1 MSENSFSLIVALPG
15 EEPIAHE
22 LQGDAITFGR
32 SPENQI
38 QVLVAEVSVRHGQLV
53 REGDGYRIVDPGST
67 NGTRVNGQPIGPE
80 GVVLNPMDRLLLG
93 TLVPAYF
100 VPSSMLVA
108 NAPAKLI
115 ATIEASAAPARVK
128 TAPVSIAS
136 PAAGPGVR
144 AGVPFGAA
152 APAAPVPAAP
162 GGPATVKLDQ
172 LRAPGPGVRPAPVPT
187 APRLPAAPA
196 AVAPAAAPAPLRPPG
211 VAPVTPVAPVAP
223 VAPAN
228 APAGP
233 GAPAPVRPA
242 APLAAAIPVKPAAG
256 VIPVNSVS
264 GASTVPIKR
273 VAPSAPTIPLPKK
286 PGE

>member
-53 REGDGYRIVDPGST
+53 REGDGYRVVDPGST

-136 PAAGPGVR
+136 PAA
-144 AGVPFGAA
+144 VPLG
-152 APAAPVPAAP
+152 APAPVVP

-228 APAGP
+228 APAAP
-233 GAPAPVRPA
+233 GAPTPVRPA

-256 VIPVNSVS
+256 VIPVNPVS

>member
-22 LQGDAITFGR
+22 LEGDAITFGR

-67 NGTRVNGQPIGPE
+67 NGTHVNGQPIGPE

-136 PAAGPGVR
+136 PAAAAPGVR
-144 AGVPFGAA
+144 AAVPLG
-152 APAAPVPAAP
+152 APAPVVP

-228 APAGP
+228 APAAP
-233 GAPAPVRPA
+233 GAPTPVRPA

-256 VIPVNSVS
+256 VIPVNPVS

>member
-53 REGDGYRIVDPGST
+53 REGDGYRVVDPGST

-136 PAAGPGVR
+136 PAAAAPGVR
-144 AGVPFGAA
+144 AAVPLG
-152 APAAPVPAAP
+152 APAPVVP

-172 LRAPGPGVRPAPVPT
+172 LSAPGPGVRPAPVPT

-196 AVAPAAAPAPLRPPG
+196 AVTPAAAPAPLRPPG
-211 VAPVTPVAPVAP
+211 VAPVAP

-228 APAGP
+228 APAAP

-256 VIPVNSVS
+256 VIPVNPVS

>member
-15 EEPIAHE
+15 EEPVAHE

-38 QVLVAEVSVRHGQLV
+38 QVLVAEVSVRPGQLV
-53 REGDGYRIVDPGST
+53 REGDGYRVVDPGST
-67 NGTRVNGQPIGPE
+67 NGTRVNGQPVGPQ

-100 VPSSMLVA
+100 VPSSMLAA
-108 NAPAKLI
+108 NAPAQLI
-115 ATIEASAAPARVK
+115 ATIEASAPPARVK
-128 TAPVSIAS
+128 TAPVS
-136 PAAGPGVR
+136 V
-144 AGVPFGAA
+144 A
-152 APAAPVPAAP
+152 APAAAAPGVRSAVPLAAPAPAAP

-172 LRAPGPGVRPAPVPT
+172 VRAPGPGVRPAPVPT
-187 APRLPAAPA
+187 SPRLPATPA
-196 AVAPAAAPAPLRPPG
+196 AGAPPAPGAPAPAPLRPPG
-211 VAPVTPVAPVAP
+211 VAPVAPP
-223 VAPAN
+223 SAPA
-228 APAGP
+228 AP

-242 APLAAAIPVKPAAG
+242 GPPAAAVPVKPAAG
-256 VIPVNSVS
+256 VIPVKPVS

>member
-15 EEPIAHE
+15 EEPVAHE

-67 NGTRVNGQPIGPE
+67 NGTRVNGQPVGPE
-80 GVVLNPMDRLLLG
+80 GAVLNPMDRLLLG

-100 VPSSMLVA
+100 VPSSMLAA
-108 NAPAKLI
+108 NAPAQLI
-115 ATIEASAAPARVK
+115 ATIEASAPPARVK
-128 TAPVSIAS
+128 TAPVS
-136 PAAGPGVR
+136 V
-144 AGVPFGAA
+144 A
-152 APAAPVPAAP
+152 APAAAAPGPRAAVPLGAPAPAAP

-172 LRAPGPGVRPAPVPT
+172 VRAPGPGVRPAPVPT
-187 APRLPAAPA
+187 APRLPATPAAGAPA
-196 AVAPAAAPAPLRPPG
+196 APAAAAPAPLRPPG
-211 VAPVTPVAPVAP
+211 VAPVAPP
-223 VAPAN
+223 RS
-228 APAGP
+228 P
-233 GAPAPVRPA
+233 GAPGAPTPVRPA
-242 APLAAAIPVKPAAG
+242 GPPAAAVPVKPAAG
-256 VIPVNSVS
+256 VIPVKPVS

>member
-53 REGDGYRIVDPGST
+53 REDDGYRIVDPGST

-100 VPSSMLVA
+100 VPSSMLAA

-136 PAAGPGVR
+136 PAAAAPGVR
-144 AGVPFGAA
+144 AAVPLG
-152 APAAPVPAAP
+152 APAPVVP

-211 VAPVTPVAPVAP
+211 VAPVAP

-228 APAGP
+228 APAAPAAP

-256 VIPVNSVS
+256 VIPVNPVS

-273 VAPSAPTIPLPKK
+273 AAPSAPTIPLPKK

>member
-15 EEPIAHE
+15 EEPVAHE

-53 REGDGYRIVDPGST
+53 REGDGYRVVDPGST
-67 NGTRVNGQPIGPE
+67 NGTRVNGQPVGPE

-100 VPSSMLVA
+100 VPSSMLAA
-108 NAPAKLI
+108 NAPAQLI
-115 ATIEASAAPARVK
+115 ATIEASAPPARVK
-128 TAPVSIAS
+128 TAPVSVVA
-136 PAAGPGVR
+136 PAAAAPGVR
-144 AGVPFGAA
+144 SAVPLGAP
-152 APAAPVPAAP
+152 APAAPGA
-162 GGPATVKLDQ
+162 PATVKLDQ
-172 LRAPGPGVRPAPVPT
+172 VRAPGPGVRPAPVPT
-187 APRLPAAPA
+187 APRLPVAPA
-196 AVAPAAAPAPLRPPG
+196 AGAPAAAAPAPLRPPG
-211 VAPVTPVAPVAP
+211 VAPIAPPKA
-223 VAPAN
+223 
-228 APAGP
+228 P

-242 APLAAAIPVKPAAG
+242 APPAAAIPVKPAAG
-256 VIPVNSVS
+256 VIPVKPVS

-273 VAPSAPTIPLPKK
+273 VAPSSPTIPLPKK

>member
-15 EEPIAHE
+15 EEPVAHE

-38 QVLVAEVSVRHGQLV
+38 QVLVAEVSVRHGQFV
-53 REGDGYRIVDPGST
+53 REGDGYRLVDPGST
-67 NGTRVNGQPIGPE
+67 NGTRVNGQPVGPQ

-100 VPSSMLVA
+100 VPSSMLAA
-108 NAPAKLI
+108 NAPAQLI
-115 ATIEASAAPARVK
+115 ATIEASAPPARVK
-128 TAPVSIAS
+128 TAPVSVAA
-136 PAAGPGVR
+136 PAASAPGVR
-144 AGVPFGAA
+144 AAVPLS
-152 APAAPVPAAP
+152 APAPAAP

-172 LRAPGPGVRPAPVPT
+172 VRAPGPGVRPAPVPT
-187 APRLPAAPA
+187 APRLPATPA
-196 AVAPAAAPAPLRPPG
+196 AGVPAAAPVPLRPPG
-211 VAPVTPVAPVAP
+211 VAPVAPP
-223 VAPAN
+223 KT
-228 APAGP
+228 P
-233 GAPAPVRPA
+233 GAPGVPAPVRPA
-242 APLAAAIPVKPAAG
+242 APPAAAIPVKP
-256 VIPVNSVS
+256 VS

>member
-15 EEPIAHE
+15 EEPVAHE

-53 REGDGYRIVDPGST
+53 REGDGYRVVDPGST
-67 NGTRVNGQPIGPE
+67 NGTRVNGQPVGPE

-100 VPSSMLVA
+100 VPSSMLAA
-108 NAPAKLI
+108 NAPAQLI
-115 ATIEASAAPARVK
+115 ATIEASAPPARVK

-136 PAAGPGVR
+136 PAAVAPGVR
-144 AGVPFGAA
+144 AAVPLGAP
-152 APAAPVPAAP
+152 APAAPGA
-162 GGPATVKLDQ
+162 PATVKLDQ
-172 LRAPGPGVRPAPVPT
+172 VRAPGPGVRPAPVPT
-187 APRLPAAPA
+187 APRLP
-196 AVAPAAAPAPLRPPG
+196 VAPAAAATPAPLRPPG
-211 VAPVTPVAPVAP
+211 VAPVAPPKA
-223 VAPAN
+223 
-228 APAGP
+228 P

-242 APLAAAIPVKPAAG
+242 APPAAAIPVKPAAG
-256 VIPVNSVS
+256 VIPVKPVS

>member
-15 EEPIAHE
+15 EEPVAHE

-38 QVLVAEVSVRHGQLV
+38 QVLVAEVSVRHGQFLG
-53 REGDGYRIVDPGST
+53 EGGGYRLVDPGST
-67 NGTRVNGQPIGPE
+67 NGTRVNGQPVGPE

-100 VPSSMLVA
+100 VPSSMLAA
-108 NAPAKLI
+108 NAPSQLI
-115 ATIEASAAPARVK
+115 ATIEASAPPARVK
-128 TAPVSIAS
+128 TAPVAA
-136 PAAGPGVR
+136 PAAAAPGVR
-144 AGVPFGAA
+144 AAVPL
-152 APAAPVPAAP
+152 APPSPAAP

-172 LRAPGPGVRPAPVPT
+172 VRAPGPGVRPAPVPT
-187 APRLPAAPA
+187 APRLPATPAAGAPA
-196 AVAPAAAPAPLRPPG
+196 PGAPVPAPLRPPG
-211 VAPVTPVAPVAP
+211 VAPVAPPKAP
-223 VAPAN
+223 GIPAPA
-228 APAGP
+228 
-233 GAPAPVRPA
+233 RPA
-242 APLAAAIPVKPAAG
+242 ALPAAAVPVKPAAG
-256 VIPVNSVS
+256 VIPVKPIS

>member
-53 REGDGYRIVDPGST
+53 REDDGYRVVDPGST

-100 VPSSMLVA
+100 VPSSMLVS

-136 PAAGPGVR
+136 PAAAAPGVR
-144 AGVPFGAA
+144 AAVPLG
-152 APAAPVPAAP
+152 APAPAVP

-228 APAGP
+228 APAAP

-256 VIPVNSVS
+256 VIPVNPVS